1 MDRYPRVTRP
11 ADKYGEFILVME
23 RQSIGQRRISKGDI
37 ALKINRLLI
46 PIVALLIVGGAFLA
60 MGAQSRPTINV
71 PATTL
76 VDSPN
81 ANMANDTPPRAVPA
95 APALAP
101 SAQPGAVTETFDGGA
116 LDAWHGVTDANMT
129 WVAKDG
135 RLQQD
140 VPDMPTEQN
149 ALFVTKD
156 SSFTDGS
163 VESYFYATSGNPLGM
178 IVRGSND
185 GYYRVVLFFN
195 VNTNQVS
202 KATIEKVTADKVETL
217 ADAPFATWPG
227 YDLETWT
234 LLKTTVVGN
243 KITVSINGKDI
254 MSATDAA
261 NTLTQGWVGVWSYAD
276 AGTSFDNIRIQ
287 H

>member
-1 MDRYPRVTRP
+1 MIKD
-11 ADKYGEFILVME
+11 
-23 RQSIGQRRISKGDI
+23 SKGDI
-37 ALKINRLLI
+37 ALKLNRILI
-46 PIVALLIVGGAFLA
+46 PLVALLIVGGALLA
-60 MGAQSRPTINV
+60 MGAQSTPAVRI

-81 ANMANDTPPRAVPA
+81 AIMANDTPPRAVPQ

-140 VPDMPTEQN
+140 LPDMPTEQN
-149 ALFVTKD
+149 TLFVTKD
-156 SSFTDGS
+156 ASFTDGS
-163 VESYFYATSGNPLGM
+163 AEAYFYATSGNPLGM
-178 IVRGSND
+178 VLRGSGD
-185 GYYRVVLFFN
+185 VYYRVVLFFN

-202 KATIEKVTADKVETL
+202 KATIEKVTGDKVETL
-217 ADAPFATWPG
+217 ADAPFVTWPG

-234 LLKTTVVGN
+234 LLKTTLVGN
-243 KITVSINGKDI
+243 QITVSINGKDI
-254 MSATDAA
+254 MSATDTA
-261 NTLTQGWVGVWSYAD
+261 NTFTKGWVGVWSYAD
-276 AGTSFDNIRIQ
+276 GGTSFDNIRIQ